1 MTETIPGRT
10 IAALGDHSARLPD
23 ATFKLLAYCRANDW
37 AGYDPFDAL
46 NSKIY
51 QSLPFLHFRLARLAL
66 TQALKR
72 SPLNFRSLLL
82 VPKIQS
88 SKGLALFL
96 SALLKLSRL
105 GLLDQEA
112 LIETLTDKLVSCRSP
127 NTPYWCWGYN
137 FDWQNRTGLVPQG
150 MPNIICTVFVANA
163 LLDAY
168 DKCREPRY
176 LTMAA
181 SAAEFLHKVL
191 YWTDNDSV
199 ACFSYTPLGRSQ
211 VHNANLFGAAF
222 LCRVSQETGDRA
234 WLEPA
239 LKAARFSVGKQH
251 EAGSWHY
258 GESSTQRWIDN
269 FHTGFDL
276 RALRSIALYAET
288 SEFEAHLRR
297 GLDFYR
303 SHFFREDGAP
313 RYYHNRTY
321 PIDIH
326 SVAES
331 IITLVDLGDLDPSGV
346 SLAHSVFRW
355 AMANMWSAQGYF
367 YYRKLPFCTIKIPYM
382 RWGQAWMLLALATL
396 LEKGH
401 SPTYLDARSTSRGDA
416 FGPLS
421 PRGESRAR
429 HGQP

>member
-1 MTETIPGRT
+1 MTDTIPRKIIPSRDDRT
-10 IAALGDHSARLPD
+10 AMLKD
-23 ATFKLLAYCRANDW
+23 ATRKLLGYCRANDW

-51 QSLPFLHFRLARLAL
+51 KSLPFMHFRLARLAL

-105 GLLDQEA
+105 GLLDQEE
-112 LIETLTDKLVSCRSP
+112 LIGTLTDKLAACRSP
-127 NTPYWCWGYN
+127 NTAYWCWGYN

-150 MPNIICTVFVANA
+150 TPNIICTVFVANA

-168 DKCREPRY
+168 ESCREPRY

-181 SAAEFLHKVL
+181 SAAEFLLNVL
-191 YWTDNDSV
+191 YWTNNDSV

-222 LCRVSQETGDRA
+222 LCRVSQEIGKKA

-239 LKAARFSVGKQH
+239 LRAARFSVSKQH
-251 EAGSWHY
+251 EDGSWDY
-258 GESSTQRWIDN
+258 GESTTQRWIDN
-269 FHTGFDL
+269 FHTGFNL
-276 RALRSIALYAET
+276 RALRSIGRYAET
-288 SEFEAHLRR
+288 SEFESHLRR
-297 GLDFYR
+297 GFDFYR
-303 SHFFREDGAP
+303 NRFFRENGAP
-313 RYYHNRTY
+313 RYYHDRTY

-331 IITLVDLGDLDPSGV
+331 IITLVELSDLDPSGV
-346 SLAHSVFRW
+346 SLAHSVLGW
-355 AMANMWSAQGYF
+355 AMANMWNERGYF
-367 YYRKLPFCTIKIPYM
+367 YYRKLPYCTIKIPYM
-382 RWGQAWMLLALATL
+382 RWGQAWMLLALTTL
-396 LEKGH
+396 LDECNSPGRVEH
-401 SPTYLDARSTSRGDA
+401 SGRAPHNARSITQGA
-416 FGPLS
+416 
-421 PRGESRAR
+421 
-429 HGQP
+429 